1 MRKNIGLFALVA
13 VAMASSMILAAY
25 GGGGGGTPPTN
36 NDLVI
41 VPGSASVPVSQSGQF
56 SAYLAGVGQSATWT
70 ASAGTIDN
78 TGLFMAPS
86 APASVTITATSGSN
100 TGTTT
105 VQVVAAQPVAVS
117 PAVLTVPAG
126 ATQTFTAT
134 PAAGVTWSVAGLPGG
149 DCVAPPF
156 NSATQCHGTISPAG
170 VYIAPLSP
178 PTGQTV
184 TITATSGANSGTAA
198 ATILFSSASLTT
210 NGTGGQYALAFSG
223 VDLLQ
228 GFPLTVAGSAT
239 TSGSPGSASGTI
251 TGGEIDIN
259 AATLG
264 LATGVALSGGTF
276 QVGPLDGRTS
286 ITINLTSNP
295 TTIPSFTLQATIG
308 SNQHD
313 LLIDFDN
320 FATGSGTLDAQDPSS
335 FNTALNGNYSFGY
348 SGVDAFAGNP
358 LVVAGTFQ
366 ANNCFLP
373 INSTTAPVNVQ
384 DLEDVSLPTAVVT
397 NDQSLTGSCVASDPS
412 GRGQFNMQNTSLS
425 SISLSNMTFAY
436 YIVDATHLK
445 LIEIDPG
452 PDAILSGDI
461 YSATTLP
468 TGLTGGVAMTFG
480 GLANN
485 ASYAGGAVF
494 AINSGGTSIGT
505 GGAIDINN
513 SGGSSSQINNPIT
526 SGSYTNSTGSG
537 IVPARYLLSLTT
549 NKGSAQFAAY
559 TFTSDGQ
566 TGAEIVEI
574 DNVNGNTNGVQGAS
588 GIAYQQGSLS
598 TSPAGTFAL
607 NLTGQGFATSSG
619 SFEQDL
625 GGQIV
630 LTTGSTTIGG
640 TLDFNNPAANGSPF
654 SGLPVSTTSMITTAA
669 ANGRG
674 TMLLKSS
681 AGGLPANFNLVYYI
695 VNPTT
700 VLLFDSD
707 NNRVANGVLSLQY

>member
-1 MRKNIGLFALVA
+1 M
-13 VAMASSMILAAY
+13 
-25 GGGGGGTPPTN
+25 
-36 NDLVI
+36 I

-70 ASAGTIDN
+70 ASGGTIDN

-86 APASVTITATSGSN
+86 APGSVTITATSGSN

-134 PAAGVTWSVAGLPGG
+134 PAAGVSWSVAGLAGG
-149 DCVAPPF
+149 DCVSPPF
-156 NSATQCHGTISPAG
+156 NSATQCHGTISAAG
-170 VYIAPLSP
+170 LYTAPLSP

-210 NGTGGQYALAFSG
+210 NGTSGQYALAFSG

-239 TSGSPGSASGTI
+239 TSGSPSSASGTI

-264 LATGVALSGGTF
+264 LATGVALTGGTF

-286 ITINLTSNP
+286 MTINLTSNA
-295 TTIPSFTLQATIG
+295 TTIPSFTLQVTIG

-320 FATGSGTLDAQDPSS
+320 FATGSGTLDAQDPSK
-335 FNTALNGNYSFGY
+335 FNTALNGNFSFGY
-348 SGVDAFAGNP
+348 SGVDATAGNP

-384 DLEDVSLPTAVVT
+384 DLEDVSLTTPVVT
-397 NDQSLTGSCVASDPS
+397 NDQSLTGSCVASDGS

-436 YIVDATHLK
+436 YMVDATHLK
-445 LIEIDPG
+445 IVEIDPG

-461 YSATTLP
+461 YSAPSSP
-468 TGLTGGVAMTFG
+468 TGLMNGVAMTFG

-485 ASYAGGAVF
+485 SSYAGGAVF
-494 AINSGGTSIGT
+494 TINSAGTSIGT
-505 GGAIDINN
+505 GGAMDINN
-513 SGGSSSQINNPIT
+513 FGAGSSQSNNPIT

-537 IVPARYLLSLTT
+537 IVPARYLLSLTN
-549 NKGSAQFAAY
+549 NKGSNQFAAY

-566 TGAEIVEI
+566 TGAEIIEI
-574 DNVNGNTNGVQGAS
+574 DNNNANGVQGAS

-607 NLTGQGFATSSG
+607 NLTGQGFAKSSG

-640 TLDFNNPAANGSPF
+640 TLDFNNPATNGSPF
-654 SGLPVSTTSMITTAA
+654 SGLPVSTTSMLTTAA
-669 ANGRG
+669 SNGRG
-674 TMLLKSS
+674 TMLVKAT

>member
-1 MRKNIGLFALVA
+1 
-13 VAMASSMILAAY
+13 
-25 GGGGGGTPPTN
+25 
-36 NDLVI
+36 
-41 VPGSASVPVSQSGQF
+41 
-56 SAYLAGVGQSATWT
+56 
-70 ASAGTIDN
+70 
-78 TGLFMAPS
+78 
-86 APASVTITATSGSN
+86 
-100 TGTTT
+100 
-105 VQVVAAQPVAVS
+105 
-117 PAVLTVPAG
+117 
-126 ATQTFTAT
+126 
-134 PAAGVTWSVAGLPGG
+134 AGLPGG
-149 DCVAPPF
+149 DCVSPPF
-156 NSATQCHGTISPAG
+156 NSATQCHGTISAAG
-170 VYIAPLSP
+170 LYTAPLSP

-210 NGTGGQYALAFSG
+210 NGTSGQYALAFTG
-223 VDLLQ
+223 VDFTN
-228 GFPLTVAGSAT
+228 GFPLDVAGSVT
-239 TSGSPGSASGTI
+239 TTGSPTSSAGTI
-251 TGGEIDIN
+251 TTGEIDIN
-259 AATLG
+259 SGTAGPSVGA
-264 LATGVALSGGTF
+264 GVTGGTF

-286 ITINLTSNP
+286 MTVLTNSS
-295 TTIPSFTLQATIG
+295 IISSFTLQVTIG
-308 SNQHD
+308 SNQHS

-320 FATGSGTLDAQDPSS
+320 FATGSGTLDAQNPAS
-335 FNTALNGNYSFGY
+335 FGTLLNGNFAFGL
-348 SGVDAFAGNP
+348 SGLDSTTQNFFP
-358 LVVAGTFQ
+358 LVIGGTFQ
-366 ANNCFLP
+366 ANNGSIP
-373 INSTTAPVNVQ
+373 VNSVTAPVNVQ
-384 DLEDVSLPTAVVT
+384 DWEDLSFTTPLVT
-397 NDQSLTGSCVASDPS
+397 NDQTLSGSYSAADAN
-412 GRGQFNMQNTSLS
+412 GRGTMALS
-425 SISLSNMTFAY
+425 STDLGTITVAY
-436 YIVDATHLK
+436 YITDQTHLK
-445 LIEIDPG
+445 LVEIDTAQTYIVAG
-452 PDAILSGDI
+452 DA
-461 YSATTLP
+461 YSAPLLP
-468 TGLTGGVAMTFG
+468 TALTGGVAMTFG

-574 DNVNGNTNGVQGAS
+574 DNLNGNTNGVQGAS
-588 GIAYQQGSLS
+588 GIAYKQGSLS

-607 NLTGQGFATSSG
+607 NLTGQGFAKSSG

-630 LTTGSTTIGG
+630 LATGSTTIGG

-654 SGLPVSTTSMITTAA
+654 SGLPVSTTSMLTTAA
-669 ANGRG
+669 SNGRG

>member
-13 VAMASSMILAAY
+13 VVMASSMVLTAC
-25 GGGGGGTPPTN
+25 GGGGGSTPPPT

-41 VPGSASVPVSQSGQF
+41 VPGAASVPVSQSGQF

-70 ASAGTIDN
+70 ASGGTIDN

-86 APASVTITATSGSN
+86 SPGSVTITAMSGSN
-100 TGTTT
+100 TGTAT

-134 PAAGVTWSVAGLPGG
+134 PAAGVSWSVAGLPGG
-149 DCVAPPF
+149 DCVSPPF
-156 NSATQCHGTISPAG
+156 NSTTQCHGTISPAG

-210 NGTGGQYALAFSG
+210 NGTGGQYALAFTG
-223 VDLLQ
+223 VDFTN
-228 GFPLTVAGSAT
+228 GFPLDVAGSFT
-239 TSGSPGSASGTI
+239 TSGSPTSASGTI
-251 TGGEIDIN
+251 TTGEIDIN
-259 AATLG
+259 SGTGG
-264 LATGVALSGGTF
+264 LSVGSGITGGTF
-276 QVGPLDGRTS
+276 QVGALDGRTS
-286 ITINLTSNP
+286 MTVLTNSSVVS
-295 TTIPSFTLQATIG
+295 SFTLQVTVG
-308 SNQHD
+308 SNQHS

-320 FATGSGTLDAQDPSS
+320 FATGSGTLDAQNPTS
-335 FNTALNGNYSFGY
+335 FGTLLNGNFAFGL
-348 SGVDAFAGNP
+348 SGLDSTTPNFYP
-358 LVVAGTFQ
+358 LVIAGAFQ
-366 ANNCFLP
+366 ANNGSIP
-373 INSTTAPVNVQ
+373 VNSVTAPVNVQ
-384 DLEDVSLPTAVVT
+384 DWEDLSFSTPVVT
-397 NDQSLTGSCVASDPS
+397 NDQTLSGSYSAADAN
-412 GRGQFNMQNTSLS
+412 GRGTMALS
-425 SISLSNMTFAY
+425 SSDLGTITVAY
-436 YIVDATHLK
+436 YMTDQTHLK
-445 LIEIDPG
+445 AVEIDT
-452 PDAILSGDI
+452 AQTYIVAGDI
-461 YSATTLP
+461 YGAPALP
-468 TGLTGGVAMTFG
+468 TGLTSGVAMTFG

-494 AINSGGTSIGT
+494 PINSGGTSIGT
-505 GGAIDINN
+505 GGAMDINN
-513 SGGSSSQINNPIT
+513 FGAGSSQSNNSIT
-526 SGSYTNSTGSG
+526 SGSYANSTGSG
-537 IVPARYLLSLTT
+537 IVPARYLLSLTN
-549 NKGSAQFAAY
+549 NKGSNQFAAY

-566 TGAEIVEI
+566 TGAEIIEI
-574 DNVNGNTNGVQGAS
+574 DNNNANGVQGAS

-607 NLTGQGFATSSG
+607 NLTGQGFAKSSG

-640 TLDFNNPAANGSPF
+640 TLDFNNPATNGSPF
-654 SGLPVSTTSMITTAA
+654 SGLPVSTTSMLTTAA
-669 ANGRG
+669 SNGRG
-674 TMLLKSS
+674 TMLLKTT